1 MQSLHIPNE
10 SKSLILGLSVIV
22 YQWKRGERVALKIA
36 EGRRNVPR
44 TSGEQLDY
52 RI

>member
-1 MQSLHIPNE
+1 MQSLHIPNAH
-10 SKSLILGLSVIV
+10 KSLILGLSGTV
-22 YQWKRGERVALKIA
+22 YQWERGNRVALKIA